1 LESKTNIMKK
11 SDSLLANDSKR
22 RKLNGQFGLN
32 SPFMP
37 FSKIKSLMMK
47 PTVAKQ
53 FSPKFNSPDSNATME
68 DTPEQ

>member
-1 LESKTNIMKK
+1 MESKTNFMKK

-47 PTVAKQ
+47 PSVAK
-53 FSPKFNSPDSNATME
+53 
-68 DTPEQ
+68 